1 MVTAS
6 TLFNN
11 LRHSYFWIFDGE
23 YEVEKLHQ
31 ECQCMNSLNIAHRL
45 NLARELVEGMIEEE
59 AKRLRGCINPPY
71 VRVGTLKQVIDIVQ
85 FVMSI
90 LDNILTECPHVQKAL
105 DPLRKAEELMRKELI
120 EEVKKI
126 KDNWSKERK
135 ERKDNENL
143 KKKEEFERLNNNWIK
158 IQEKFRAIG
167 HPDWIPED
175 EKKTKTGIL
184 SKIKR
189 WWNKGRT

>member
-6 TLFNN
+6 PLFNN
-11 LRHSYFWIFDGE
+11 LRHSYFWILDGE
-23 YEVEKLHQ
+23 YEVEKKVHH
-31 ECQCMNSLNIAHRL
+31 ECQCRNRLNIAHRL
-45 NLARELVEGMIEEE
+45 KLARELLEGMIEEE

-71 VRVGTLKQVIDIVQ
+71 VRVGTLKEVIDIVQ
-85 FVMSI
+85 DVRHI
-90 LDNILTECPHVQKAL
+90 LDHILTECPHVQKGL
-105 DPLRKAEELMRKELI
+105 DPLKKAEELMRKELI

-135 ERKDNENL
+135 DNENQK
-143 KKKEEFERLNNNWIK
+143 KKKEFEKLNNNWIK
-158 IQEKFRAIG
+158 VQEKFRAMG

-189 WWNKGRT
+189 WWNKGRK